1 MRRWLLCRGRRRL
14 WLRSLR
20 LLRRRILLCRLLRS
34 PLSLRFLSFLRCRL
48 LCALFCGLTMFVRRR
63 SSWLLHR
70 CLLCRCLLSRCL
82 LRGCRLRRLLGPLLL
97 LWLLLRGLLN
107 LLWRPLCLRL
117 LLAWLCLALL
127 GLSLFALLVA
137 AGCNRGG
144 GLLGSSHS

>member
-1 MRRWLLCRGRRRL
+1 M
-14 WLRSLR
+14 WLRCL
-20 LLRRRILLCRLLRS
+20 RLLRS

-48 LCALFCGLTMFVRRR
+48 LCALFCGLTVVVRRL
-63 SSWLLHR
+63 SSRLLHG
-70 CLLCRCLLSRCL
+70 CLLCGCLLGRSL

-107 LLWRPLCLRL
+107 LLWGSLCLRL
-117 LLAWLCLALL
+117 LLALLCLALLALL

-144 GLLGSSHS
+144 GLLGSGHS

>member
-1 MRRWLLCRGRRRL
+1 M
-14 WLRSLR
+14 WLRCL
-20 LLRRRILLCRLLRS
+20 RLLRS

-48 LCALFCGLTMFVRRR
+48 LCALFCGLTVVVRRL
-63 SSWLLHR
+63 SS
-70 CLLCRCLLSRCL
+70 
-82 LRGCRLRRLLGPLLL
+82 RLLGPLLL

-144 GLLGSSHS
+144 GLLGSGHS

>member
-14 WLRSLR
+14 WLRSL
-20 LLRRRILLCRLLRS
+20 RLLRS

-48 LCALFCGLTMFVRRR
+48 LCALFCGLTVVVRRL
-63 SSWLLHR
+63 SSRLLYR
-70 CLLCRCLLSRCL
+70 CLLCRCLLK
-82 LRGCRLRRLLGPLLL
+82 GCRLRRLLGPLLL

-107 LLWRPLCLRL
+107 LLWRSLCLRL
-117 LLAWLCLALL
+117 LLALLRLALL

-144 GLLGSSHS
+144 GLLGSGHS

>member
-48 LCALFCGLTMFVRRR
+48 LCALFCGLTVFVRRR
-63 SSWLLHR
+63 SSRLLYR
-70 CLLCRCLLSRCL
+70 CLLCRCLLK
-82 LRGCRLRRLLGPLLL
+82 GCRLRRLLGPLLL

-117 LLAWLCLALL
+117 LLALLCLALL

-144 GLLGSSHS
+144 GLLGSGHS

>member
-1 MRRWLLCRGRRRL
+1 
-14 WLRSLR
+14 
-20 LLRRRILLCRLLRS
+20 
-34 PLSLRFLSFLRCRL
+34 
-48 LCALFCGLTMFVRRR
+48 MFVRRR

-117 LLAWLCLALL
+117 LLALLCLALL
-127 GLSLFALLVA
+127 GLSLFALLVP

-144 GLLGSSHS
+144 GLLAGSHARWSVSALAAATLCSACRAIARGRTTGRRAGPGVRSGASWSSLRRRRTGDRNIR

>member
-1 MRRWLLCRGRRRL
+1 M
-14 WLRSLR
+14 WLRCL
-20 LLRRRILLCRLLRS
+20 RLLRS

-48 LCALFCGLTMFVRRR
+48 LCALFCGLTVVVRRL
-63 SSWLLHR
+63 SSRLLHG
-70 CLLCRCLLSRCL
+70 CLLCGCLLGRSL

-107 LLWRPLCLRL
+107 LLWGPLCLRL
-117 LLAWLCLALL
+117 LLALLCLALL

-144 GLLGSSHS
+144 GLLGSGHS